1 MRSARTLRIG
11 NGGTAERAD
20 GQVNSSL
27 DSSRT
32 RPRDLT
38 WVVALAAALWGTDAL
53 LRLPLSREVSAP
65 TIVFAEHTVLVLVLL
80 PFLPRAIR
88 AFCGLDMTGRLAVA
102 AIGVGASAVATT
114 LFTLSFRYGDPVT
127 PAVTQKFQPVIALVG
142 AALLLHERLRP
153 SFAFFAVPALIGA
166 WLLAF
171 PDPLS
176 IGVDQAAVALLAL
189 GAATLWAAGT
199 VLGRLVATRLTAVE
213 LTTLRFAFGLPAA
226 LIIVL
231 ATGAP
236 LWVPDVSSTLS
247 VVGIALIPG
256 LLAIWL
262 YYLGLRRT
270 AASRATL
277 AELAYPLTAAVV
289 GVAFLDA
296 RLQPGQWVGAALVVG
311 AVTALSLHEARA
323 KTPSVQ
329 LAPDQLAPG
338 MR

>member
-1 MRSARTLRIG
+1 VTTPQSART
-11 NGGTAERAD
+11 
-20 GQVNSSL
+20 
-27 DSSRT
+27 
-32 RPRDLT
+32 RDLT

-53 LRLPLSREVSAP
+53 LRLPLARDLAAP
-65 TIVFAEHTVLVLVLL
+65 TIVFAEHAVLVLVLL
-80 PFLPRAIR
+80 PFLPRALR
-88 AFCGLDMTGRLAVA
+88 AFARLDTVGRIAVV

-114 LFTLSFRYGDPVT
+114 LFTLSFRFGDPVT
-127 PAVTQKFQPVIALVG
+127 PAVIQKFQPIIAILG

-153 SFAFFAVPALIGA
+153 SFAVFAIPALAGA

-171 PDPLS
+171 PDPLD

-189 GAATLWAAGT
+189 GAAALWAAGT
-199 VLGRLVATRLTAVE
+199 VLGRLVAPRLSAVE

-231 ATGAP
+231 ATGSP
-236 LWVPDVSSTLS
+236 LWVPDLRSTVS

-256 LLAIWL
+256 LLAMWL
-262 YYLGLRRT
+262 YYIGLRRT

-277 AELAYPLTAAVV
+277 AELAYPFTAAIV

-296 RLQPGQWVGAALVVG
+296 YLTAGQWIGAALVVA

-323 KTPSVQ
+323 RVQSVQ
-329 LAPDQLAPG
+329 VAPEQLAG
-338 MR
+338 ELR

>member
-1 MRSARTLRIG
+1 MNA
-11 NGGTAERAD
+11 
-20 GQVNSSL
+20 SS
-27 DSSRT
+27 DST
-32 RPRDLT
+32 RPRSRDLT

-53 LRLPLSREVSAP
+53 LRLPLAREVAAP
-65 TIVFAEHTVLVLVLL
+65 TIVFAEHAVLVLVLL
-80 PFLPRAIR
+80 PFLPRALR
-88 AFCGLDMTGRLAVA
+88 AFAALDTGGRVAVV
-102 AIGVGASAVATT
+102 AIGAGASAVATT
-114 LFTLSFRYGDPVT
+114 LFTLSFRFGDPVT
-127 PAVTQKFQPVIALVG
+127 PAVIQKFQPIIAIAG
-142 AALLLHERLRP
+142 AAVLLHERLRP

-171 PDPLS
+171 PDPLN

-231 ATGAP
+231 LTGSA
-236 LWVPDVSSTLS
+236 LWVPDMKSTVSI
-247 VVGIALIPG
+247 VGIALIPG

-262 YYLGLRRT
+262 YYVGLRRT

-277 AELAYPLTAAVV
+277 GELAYPLTAAVV

-296 RLQPGQWVGAALVVG
+296 HLEPGQWLGALLVVG

-323 KTPSVQ
+323 KVPSVQ
-329 LAPDQLAPG
+329 LSSDQLAPG
-338 MR
+338 VR